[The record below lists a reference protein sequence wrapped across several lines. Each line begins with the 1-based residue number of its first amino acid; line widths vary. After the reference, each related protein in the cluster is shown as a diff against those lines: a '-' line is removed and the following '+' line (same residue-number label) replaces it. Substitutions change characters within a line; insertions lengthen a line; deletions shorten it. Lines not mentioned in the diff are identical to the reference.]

1 MKKDDTLLI
10 RLPKS
15 LKEALRTKCD
25 KECLNMNKYLNKL
38 IVDTM
43 SNAEI
48 ATIVIEELEK
58 DEQCHNYT
66 FEKILNSLDISRKDE
81 TDAVDLQN
89 IISNFKCLYEK

>member
-1 MKKDDTLLI
+1 
-10 RLPKS
+10 
-15 LKEALRTKCD
+15 
-25 KECLNMNKYLNKL
+25 MNKYLNKL